1 MKIKILI
8 IAALFLIVAILFSIS
23 IKSELKIIYPQ
34 NSTHI
39 TDRTPTLMWQG
50 RADELWLDKNPEF
63 SSPEKIKLKARTY
76 ITDKLDTET
85 YYWKLIGQGGNISGE
100 FTIDGT
106 AILEVERTESQL
118 RIKNIGNVDLELSLE
133 NTINSLAKIT
143 GAMIL
148 EQGKTI
154 LLPNK
159 NNTVV
164 VAKEK

>member
-1 MKIKILI
+1 MKFKILI

-34 NSTHI
+34 NSSHI

-50 RADELWLDKNPEF
+50 SADELWLDKNPEF
-63 SSPEKIKLKARTY
+63 TSPEKIKPKGRRYTAE
-76 ITDKLDTET
+76 KLDTET
-85 YYWKLIGQGGNISGE
+85 YYWKLIGAANISGE

-106 AILEVERTESQL
+106 AILQVERTESQL
-118 RIKNIGNVDLELSLE
+118 RIKNIGNVDLELSME